1 MEQVQVQV
9 GAAADGQAVATTGVV
24 GTSQPC
30 IRCGY
35 DLRGLP
41 ISGACPECAAPVER
55 SLLGDLI
62 AFSSPEY
69 QATIH
74 RGVFLVQAGI
84 IVLALLWGAL
94 AATVA
99 MSARQAV
106 AVVYPLV
113 SLVPVALSVWGW
125 WLLSSP
131 DPGQLATNKGESP
144 RRVIRLMVMI
154 QAAVTLVELG
164 AGFLIE
170 NDLVTLSDGSG
181 MHVTMWVVRLAWF
194 AASAAQFFAA
204 MLYIK
209 WLATRLP
216 SPRAEKRA
224 KLMLWLGPVLYT
236 GGLLLVGLGPLI
248 ALIMYYNLLEWVRK
262 DLKAIRAGG
271 VAHV

>member
-1 MEQVQVQV
+1 
-9 GAAADGQAVATTGVV
+9 
-24 GTSQPC
+24 
-30 IRCGY
+30 
-35 DLRGLP
+35 LRGLP
-41 ISGACPECAAPVER
+41 ISGACPECSAPVER

-69 QATIH
+69 QSTIH

-84 IVLALLWGAL
+84 IGSLLLFILGIVLAFAFS
-94 AATVA
+94 AAQSV
-99 MSARQAV
+99 M
-106 AVVYPLV
+106 LV
-113 SLVPVALSVWGW
+113 GQGLSLIPAALSVWGW

-131 DPGQLATNKGESP
+131 DPGQLASNKGESP
-144 RRVIRLMVMI
+144 RQVIRVTVAI
-154 QAAVTLVELG
+154 QAAITVVHFATTAVSTMAIGSQAVGGIGVMALAMNRVARG
-164 AGFLIE
+164 AS
-170 NDLVTLSDGSG
+170 V
-181 MHVTMWVVRLAWF
+181 
-194 AASAAQFFAA
+194 AQFFAA